1 MTHRPFAAFDID
13 GTIIRWQLYHAI
25 GDALA
30 KEGHIDPELFA
41 EVKAARMN
49 WKRRNGTDGFST
61 YEHHLVN
68 VFDATMNGLPIEV
81 FQAATD
87 KVFDEYKDQVY
98 TYTRDLIHHLRH
110 QKYLLFAVSGSP
122 SMIVEKFAAYYG
134 FDDYAATLYETRDG
148 KFTGAKNLTVGKK
161 AQLLSA
167 LIAKHNATVVDS
179 YAVGDS
185 EGDVDMLTMSEHPI
199 AFNPSHGLYE
209 HATIAGWDIVL
220 ERKNVV
226 YKLEKVNNDYYRLK

>member
-98 TYTRDLIHHLRH
+98 TYTRDLIRHLRH
-110 QKYLLFAVSGSP
+110 QKNLQPIMGLTILPPPPTKRMTTSSP
-122 SMIVEKFAAYYG
+122 APKTCRLV
-134 FDDYAATLYETRDG
+134 
-148 KFTGAKNLTVGKK
+148 KK
-161 AQLLSA
+161 R
-167 LIAKHNATVVDS
+167 S
-179 YAVGDS
+179 YS
-185 EGDVDMLTMSEHPI
+185 P
-199 AFNPSHGLYE
+199 P
-209 HATIAGWDIVL
+209 
-220 ERKNVV
+220 
-226 YKLEKVNNDYYRLK
+226 